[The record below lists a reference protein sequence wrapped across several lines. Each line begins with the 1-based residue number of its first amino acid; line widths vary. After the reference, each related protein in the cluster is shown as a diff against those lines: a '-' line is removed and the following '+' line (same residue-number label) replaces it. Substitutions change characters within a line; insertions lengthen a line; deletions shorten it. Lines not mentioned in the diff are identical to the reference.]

1 MFKNRPFVVINSTTK
16 AVTLEV
22 FWCNFHPFA
31 IIFPI
36 KFLRKKYVHF
46 SSDFIPSHV
55 FACIHIYIW
64 IWWHILVGHLN
75 FYQPRSGWATFEVGK
90 KGVTLAFLPL
100 YWHCHLSYWE
110 WDLWGRV
117 QGMGLMGLD
126 NTDLW
131 YSAVHSR
138 AAQMRA
144 KRALLV
150 PF

>member
-75 FYQPRSGWATFEVGK
+75 FHQPRSGMALQRLELLGRGWGHLACGWQFVKPGFTF
-90 KGVTLAFLPL
+90 FLMWVYL
-100 YWHCHLSYWE
+100 KNLSQYSQHWVLR
-110 WDLWGRV
+110 LWV
-117 QGMGLMGLD
+117 
-126 NTDLW
+126 
-131 YSAVHSR
+131 
-138 AAQMRA
+138 
-144 KRALLV
+144 KRPIWL
-150 PF
+150 